1 MSISP
6 QLKEVEKM
14 LIHHFGAETQGF
26 QGLVDQNDR
35 GKAQVPEK
43 QSFLIFFFGRG
54 GGFQRSPPFP
64 PKARRSH
71 MQILHENI
79 VHVPRC

>member
-1 MSISP
+1 
-6 QLKEVEKM
+6 M

-43 QSFLIFFFGRG
+43 QSFLIFFFYL
-54 GGFQRSPPFP
+54 FFF
-64 PKARRSH
+64 
-71 MQILHENI
+71 IFFLFLFLFFF
-79 VHVPRC
+79 

>member
-26 QGLVDQNDR
+26 QEPVDQNDR

-43 QSFLIFFFGRG
+43 
-54 GGFQRSPPFP
+54 
-64 PKARRSH
+64 
-71 MQILHENI
+71 
-79 VHVPRC
+79 